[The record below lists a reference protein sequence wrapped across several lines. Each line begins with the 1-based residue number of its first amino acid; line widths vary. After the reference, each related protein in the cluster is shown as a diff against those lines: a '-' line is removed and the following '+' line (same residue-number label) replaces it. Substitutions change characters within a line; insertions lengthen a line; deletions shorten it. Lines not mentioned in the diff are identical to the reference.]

1 MLYIWRDIM
10 DVFSAIKS
18 RKSIRAYKD
27 KEIEEEKLQR
37 ILEAGR
43 LAPSAANRQEWK
55 FIAVRD
61 GETKEK
67 LAVAAKGQMF
77 VAKAPV
83 VIVACA
89 VESSRVM
96 ACGQYAY
103 TVDLSI
109 AMSYMILEAHELGIG
124 SCWLG
129 AFYEEQVKS
138 ILGIP
143 DDVRIVTMVP
153 MGYPAES
160 PERRSRKGI
169 DEIICYD
176 RYK

>member
-1 MLYIWRDIM
+1 M

-27 KEIEEEKLQR
+27 RDIESEKLER

-43 LAPSAANRQEWK
+43 LAPSAMNRQAWK
-55 FIAVRD
+55 FVVVTDPQTR
-61 GETKEK
+61 EK
-67 LAVAAKGQMF
+67 LAAAANGQMF
-77 VAKAPV
+77 VARAPV
-83 VIVACA
+83 VIVGCGLDPAK
-89 VESSRVM
+89 VM
-96 ACGQYAY
+96 SCGQHAY
-103 TVDLSI
+103 TIDLSI

-124 SCWLG
+124 ACWLG
-129 AFYEEQVKS
+129 AFNEEQVKS

-143 DDVRIVTMVP
+143 DEVRVVTVVP
-153 MGYPAES
+153 MGYPAEN
-160 PERRSRKGI
+160 PEKRSRKEI